1 MKNTFKKVIVKIL
14 TWESK
19 LILARYHP
27 KIIAIT
33 GSVGKTSTKDAI
45 YSVISEFYRVRKSD
59 KSFNSEIGL
68 PLTILGVKNGW
79 SNPFIWTENILRGL
93 FLILWK
99 NRYPEWLILEIG
111 AGKPGDIKGV
121 APWLKPDVV
130 VLTRFPDVPVHVEF
144 FGTTERIIEEKLAL
158 AYALKKNGVLV
169 VNHDDARVF
178 NSHQDVKRRTVSFGV
193 NDHAT
198 YKALYP
204 KILIHE
210 GTEEN
215 PSGLTFKLAHNGNT
229 FPVHMPHIIGQSH
242 MYSGLAAL
250 AVANEIGCDI
260 LTSIEALKQYQTPR
274 GRLTMIEG
282 INKSIIIDDTY
293 NASPVAVESALVVL
307 ETTPS
312 KRKIAVLGDML
323 ELGKRTEEAHNA
335 VGHQVANIADILVL
349 VGPRTKFIKD
359 GARAEKFK
367 EKDIYMFDSS
377 VTAGKFLS
385 GIVEEGDVILLK
397 GSQGVRLERAVE
409 AIMANPED
417 AGMLL
422 CRQEKEWKNR

>member
-1 MKNTFKKVIVKIL
+1 MKNTFKKIIVQIL

-45 YSVISEFYRVRKSD
+45 YSVISNFYTVRKSD

-79 SNPFIWTENILRGL
+79 SNPFIWLENILRGL
-93 FLILWK
+93 FIIVYPSK
-99 NRYPEWLILEIG
+99 YPEWLVLEIG
-111 AGKPGDIKGV
+111 AGKPGDIKSV
-121 APWLKPDVV
+121 APWLKPNVV

-144 FGTTERIIEEKLAL
+144 FGTTEKIIEEKLAL
-158 AYALKKNGVLV
+158 AHALKKDGVLI

-178 NSHQDVKRRTVSFGV
+178 NSHQEIGRRTVSYGL
-193 NDHAT
+193 NEHST

-204 KILIHE
+204 NVTIHS
-210 GTEEN
+210 TNEEN
-215 PSGLTFKLAHNGNT
+215 PLGLTFKLFNNGNT
-229 FPVHMPHIIGQSH
+229 FPVHMPHIIGQTH

-260 LTSIEALKQYQTPR
+260 LKSIEALKQYKTPKS
-274 GRLTMIEG
+274 RLTMIEG
-282 INKSIIIDDTY
+282 MNNSIIIDDTY
-293 NASPVAVESALVVL
+293 NASPVAMESALQVL
-307 ETTPS
+307 DTTPA

-323 ELGKRTEEAHNA
+323 ELGKRTEDAHNA
-335 VGHQVANIADILVL
+335 VGHQVSKIADIIVL
-349 VGPRTKFIKD
+349 VGPRAKFIKD
-359 GARAEKFK
+359 GAREKKFK
-367 EKDIYMFDSS
+367 DKNIYMFDSS
-377 VTAGKFLS
+377 VTAGKFLA
-385 GIVEEGDVILLK
+385 GIVEEGDVVLLK

-409 AIMANPED
+409 AIMAHPEE
-417 AGMLL
+417 AKELL
-422 CRQEKEWKNR
+422 CRQEKEWKSR

>member
-1 MKNTFKKVIVKIL
+1 MKSTFKKIIVQIL

-45 YSVISEFYRVRKSD
+45 YAVLSEFYTVRKSE

-79 SNPFIWTENILRGL
+79 SNPIVWAENIIRGL
-93 FLILWK
+93 FIIVWK
-99 NRYPEWLILEIG
+99 HKYPEWLVLEIG
-111 AGKPGDIKGV
+111 AGKPGDIKSV
-121 APWLKPDVV
+121 APWVRPDIV

-144 FGTTERIIEEKLAL
+144 FGTTESIIEEKLAL
-158 AYALKKNGVLV
+158 AHALRRDGVLI
-169 VNHDDARVF
+169 VNHDDPRVF
-178 NSHQDVKRRTVSFGV
+178 NSHQDVNRRTVSYGL
-193 NDHAT
+193 NEHAT

-204 KILIHE
+204 AISM
-210 GTEEN
+210 GGANTEN
-215 PSGLTFKLAHNGNT
+215 PSGLTFKLQHSGNT
-229 FPVHMPHIIGQSH
+229 FPVYMPHIIGESH

-250 AVANEIGCDI
+250 AVAGETGCDM
-260 LTSIEALKQYQTPR
+260 LTSIEALKSYKTPR
-274 GRLTMIEG
+274 GRLNMIDG
-282 INKSIIIDDTY
+282 MNGSILIDDTY
-293 NASPVAVESALVVL
+293 NASPVAVEAALD
-307 ETTPS
+307 TTPA

-323 ELGKRTEEAHNA
+323 ELGKRTEVAHNEIGA
-335 VGHQVANIADILVL
+335 HASKVADILVL

-359 GARAEKFK
+359 GAREKKFK
-367 EKDIYMFDSS
+367 EKNIYMFDTS
-377 VTAGKFLS
+377 VTAGKFLA
-385 GIVEEGDVILLK
+385 GIVEGGDVVLLK

-409 AIMANPED
+409 AIMAHPEE
-417 AGMLL
+417 AGALL